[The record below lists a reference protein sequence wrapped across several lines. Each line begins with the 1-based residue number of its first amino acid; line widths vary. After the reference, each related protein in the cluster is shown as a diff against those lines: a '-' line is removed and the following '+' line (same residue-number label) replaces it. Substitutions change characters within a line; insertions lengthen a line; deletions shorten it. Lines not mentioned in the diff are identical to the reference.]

1 VFIRRNPGRKGAISI
16 QIVEKVKG
24 RVRVIKTVGT
34 SADPDKIE
42 VFFQRARTEIKMA
55 VGQLTLFPSQTDHIV
70 ESFMGS
76 LSNGQIQVIGPELV
90 IGKMFDKVGLNQVNQ
105 ELFRHLVLCRIV
117 HPGSKLKTVDY
128 MHRYHG
134 RSISVMQVYRFRPV
148 LKTKS
153 GACRVC
159 CI

>member
-1 VFIRRNPGRKGAISI
+1 MFVRRNPGRKGAISI

-34 SADPDKIE
+34 STDPDKIE
-42 VFFQRARTEIKMA
+42 VFYQRARTEINKA
-55 VGQLTLFPSQTDHIV
+55 VGQLTLFPSQADHIV

-76 LSNGQIQVIGPELV
+76 LSNGQIQVVGPELV

-117 HPGSKLKTVDY
+117 HPV
-128 MHRYHG
+128 
-134 RSISVMQVYRFRPV
+134 
-148 LKTKS
+148 
-153 GACRVC
+153 
-159 CI
+159 